1 MASQWHGPSV
11 AAVAMVPGRLRL
23 GLLGLSLLH
32 DIAVNALDLDR
43 VRDMVDNR
51 GYQYL

>member
-1 MASQWHGPSV
+1 
-11 AAVAMVPGRLRL
+11 MVPGRLRLGLL